1 MISILAATIRN
12 QSHCLIWPRMPR
24 KANDNEKSR
33 SLFIMKRDL
42 RAFDNQ
48 RRAASQIPEFIMESE
63 EQRPRREEPS
73 TRRTSANMH
82 FVPKDDG
89 V

>member
-1 MISILAATIRN
+1 MIW
-12 QSHCLIWPRMPR
+12 QRMPR
-24 KANDNEKSR
+24 KANENEKFR
-33 SLFIMKRDL
+33 NLFIMKTETW
-42 RAFDNQ
+42 RAFYNQ

-63 EQRPRREEPS
+63 EQRPRREEPR

-82 FVPKDDG
+82 FLPKDDG